1 MIFINY
7 RIKDSIDLVTM
18 LYKHLVRDFGEENI
32 FWDKQHLEPGQ
43 WPTQLEEAV
52 KRCPVMLSIIGP
64 EWDKVKFPDGHPRA
78 GFPRLSDPEDWVRKE
93 ITLALGLHESGHRV
107 IPVCLQERQMPSRE
121 WLANVGLEGL
131 AACQG
136 KPLRSAPDDEH
147 DYNELRT
154 FILNACPALKLQTK
168 EVSSKSSQSHRPI
181 HLPFAR
187 LGELFKGRDAFL
199 ATIRSKLK
207 AGRHDVAIVGT
218 QAVHGLGGLGK
229 TRAAVE
235 YAWQHADEYSAVLFV
250 AADRPETLEKNLADL
265 CGPLVLNLPEH
276 NNPEHRVRYA
286 AAVKWLADNPGWFL
300 ILDNVDDPQAAESVE
315 ELLPY
320 LATGH
325 VLITSRYG
333 DWSGGVE
340 RLDLEVLTPAA
351 SIEFLRE
358 RTQGKRR
365 IEPGDDNAVVE
376 LAEQLAGLPLAL
388 EQAGAFIDANQESF
402 AGYLSRWRAREQ
414 KVLKWFDPVRMK
426 YPHSVAV
433 TWETSFDQ
441 LDPASRTLLN
451 LLSWFA
457 PAPIPVAVWQ
467 TEAAERA
474 ISNGVQRIAAES
486 TVPGKPGD
494 AEDARSG
501 LSRYGLIQWEPDRTA
516 FSVHRLV
523 QEVTRERLNPEEL
536 TASLNETLSVI
547 NDYLPNDPPPWDIR
561 SWPRWNPVRI
571 HVATLI
577 EYACE
582 HKISQPTSDLMGN
595 LASLLWAKAL
605 HHQAEDL
612 GRRALQLDE
621 VTFGAESTQVAL
633 RLNNLAQTLKATN
646 RLEDAEP
653 MMRRALAIEER
664 SYGPDHPNVAI
675 RLNNL
680 ALLLQDTNRLEEAEP
695 MMRRVLA
702 IDGQTYGPDHP
713 DVAIDLNNLAQL
725 LQDTNR
731 LEEAEPM
738 MRRALAIAVDFKR
751 LTGHEH
757 PSYQGRRERYADLL
771 RSMGRS
777 EAKIATD
784 LRAVGAS

>member
-18 LYKHLVRDFGEENI
+18 LYKHLVRDFGEKNI
-32 FWDKQHLEPGQ
+32 FWDKQHLEPGH

-107 IPVCLQERQMPSRE
+107 IPVCLQERQMPARE

-136 KPLRSAPDDEH
+136 KPLRSDYEH

-154 FILNACPALKLQTK
+154 FILKACPALKLQSK
-168 EVSSKSSQSHRPI
+168 EGSSKSQQPHRPI

-199 ATIRSKLK
+199 TTIRSKLK

-523 QEVTRERLNPEEL
+523 QEVTRERLSPKEV
-536 TASLNETLSVI
+536 TVSLNDALSVI
-547 NDYLPNDPPPWDIR
+547 NDYLPNDLPPWDVR

-595 LASLLWAKAL
+595 LAGLLWAKAL
-605 HHQAEDL
+605 HQQAEDL
-612 GRRALQLDE
+612 GRQALQLDE
-621 VTFGAESTQVAL
+621 VTFGPESTQVAL

-653 MMRRALAIEER
+653 MMRRALAIDER